1 VVPPRRHGTRQGCL
15 GNVQGPRALEA
26 TSEDDPLRDA
36 HISIGKA
43 ITELKAL
50 GVTVPV
56 TLYLAM
62 HALTYARAERNA
74 RTPQADDEARR

>member
-1 VVPPRRHGTRQGCL
+1 MTL
-15 GNVQGPRALEA
+15 D
-26 TSEDDPLRDA
+26 DDPLRDA

-62 HALTYARAERNA
+62 HALTYARAER
-74 RTPQADDEARR
+74 TPQAGDEASR

>member
-1 VVPPRRHGTRQGCL
+1 MM
-15 GNVQGPRALEA
+15 
-26 TSEDDPLRDA
+26 EDDPLCDA

-43 ITELKAL
+43 IAELKAI

-62 HALTYARAERNA
+62 HALTYARAERPSA
-74 RTPQADDEARR
+74 KPDDEAPRADKQA

>member
-1 VVPPRRHGTRQGCL
+1 MAIGGETILCFITITHKIAGRAPPM
-15 GNVQGPRALEA
+15 PDD
-26 TSEDDPLRDA
+26 DDPLRDA

-62 HALTYARAERNA
+62 HALTYARAAAATN
-74 RTPQADDEARR
+74 PDDEARR

>member
-1 VVPPRRHGTRQGCL
+1 MTDD
-15 GNVQGPRALEA
+15 
-26 TSEDDPLRDA
+26 DDPLRDA

-43 ITELKAL
+43 IAELRAI

-62 HALTYARAERNA
+62 HALTYARAGRGAE
-74 RTPQADDEARR
+74 PDDEARR

>member
-1 VVPPRRHGTRQGCL
+1 MTL
-15 GNVQGPRALEA
+15 D
-26 TSEDDPLRDA
+26 DDPLRDT

-62 HALTYARAERNA
+62 HALTYARAERLSA
-74 RTPQADDEARR
+74 QPDDEARR